1 MITPVVLAFSARQGS
16 GKSTIS
22 AELAEELGW
31 PRAGFGDYLRRVA
44 DERGL
49 NTDRE
54 ILQELGERFVR
65 DNLEQFCRNVLGS
78 VGWVPGQGIVVDG
91 IRHAQ
96 TMEVLRNIVRP
107 MPVLLV
113 YIDLPDAV
121 RFDRLRARGVSET
134 LAERN
139 EQHSTEAQVI
149 DTLPRLADLR
159 VDGRNTVAVIK
170 AEIMASLRKRMDA
183 QR

>member
-1 MITPVVLAFSARQGS
+1 MIAPAVLTFSARQAS
-16 GKSTIS
+16 GKSTVS
-22 AELAEELGW
+22 TEVAEELGW

-44 DERGL
+44 AERGL
-49 NTDRE
+49 NPDRE

-65 DNLEQFCRNVLGS
+65 ENLEQFCQDVLGS

-113 YIDLPDAV
+113 YIDVPDAI
-121 RFDRLRARGVSET
+121 RSDRLRARGVSED
-134 LAERN
+134 LAKRHE
-139 EQHSTEAQVI
+139 EHSTEAQVI

-159 VDGRNTVAVIK
+159 VDGRNTVAVMK
-170 AEIMASLRKRMDA
+170 AEIMASLRKRMDT